1 MSRFKVKKISC
12 ITTEDIN
19 TCIDLSDYLIQ
30 ARVMLDDNKI
40 YKRPRIVFTPKK
52 KHIFEIYDE
61 VQDENLFTLL
71 YNINKK
77 LDIIVSKFNTI

>member
-1 MSRFKVKKISC
+1 MARFKVKKISC

-61 VQDENLFTLL
+61 VQDENVFTLL

-77 LDIIVSKFNTI
+77 LDIIISKFNTT

>member
-12 ITTEDIN
+12 ITTENIN
-19 TCIDLSDYLIQ
+19 TCIDLSDYLKS
-30 ARVMLDDNKI
+30 RVMLDDNKI

-52 KHIFEIYDE
+52 RHMFEIYDE
-61 VQDENLFTLL
+61 VQDDNVFSLL

-77 LDIIVSKFNTI
+77 LDIIISKFNTNS